1 MATKAE
7 LKKYRA
13 SLIDTLRF
21 LNESYDKLL
30 ITLSGGALGISI
42 AFLKD
47 IVKLENVKF
56 PDLLLY
62 AWLAFIFSLAAVLG
76 RLMFG
81 IEAYRRAIKQVDSG
95 TIYQERV
102 GGRYSLMTRALHI
115 CSAAFLLLGLLMLAA
130 FAFQNVGVQK

>member
-13 SLIDTLRF
+13 TLIDTLRF

-47 IVKLENVKF
+47 VVTLDNVVRR
-56 PDLLLY
+56 DLLLY
-62 AWLAFIFSLAAVLG
+62 AWLAFILSLAAVLG

-95 TIYQERV
+95 TIYKERV
-102 GGRYSLMTRALHI
+102 GGKYSLLTRMLHI
-115 CSAAFLLLGLLMLAA
+115 GSAAFLLLGLLMLAT
-130 FAFQNVGVQK
+130 FAFQNVGE

>member
-7 LKKYRA
+7 IAKYRS

-47 IVKLENVKF
+47 IVKLENVVCQN
-56 PDLLLY
+56 LLLY
-62 AWLAFIFSLAAVLG
+62 AWLAFILSLAAVLG

-95 TIYQERV
+95 TIYEERV
-102 GGRYSLMTRALHI
+102 GGKYSILTRVLHI
-115 CSAAFLLLGLLMLAA
+115 CSATFLLLGLLMLAA
-130 FAFQNVGVQK
+130 FAFKNVGGP

>member
-7 LKKYRA
+7 LKKYRS

-47 IVKLENVKF
+47 VVKLENVVCQN
-56 PDLLLY
+56 LLRTKGTLP
-62 AWLAFIFSLAAVLG
+62 FISHL
-76 RLMFG
+76 
-81 IEAYRRAIKQVDSG
+81 IPW
-95 TIYQERV
+95 
-102 GGRYSLMTRALHI
+102 
-115 CSAAFLLLGLLMLAA
+115 
-130 FAFQNVGVQK
+130 